1 MHIDNPPGTSA
12 DLVTRLE
19 SENRNAGGL
28 KKDTSSYE
36 SIAAA
41 IGANRGML
49 CSRALAAERNRRS
62 RERSGEPSVRRRCKQ
77 RGDQGLSAVTIRAV
91 EGAAGCGKTT
101 RLMAMLAETLGARP
115 LIEGQRV
122 LALTFMHG
130 ARRRLSDRLKGVAGL
145 AGRVQCCTVDA
156 FAWRICRRWRGFAM
170 ALGIPDSTEDEF
182 DAVCD
187 AAGLLLEQAEVRLWT
202 AMSFPIVLVDE
213 GQDLRPQRLRML
225 VALSEATHSLIAADE
240 FQCLDQT
247 LRPNPLVAWL
257 QNAAVPETLVRVRRT
272 NVGGLLAAATAIRS
286 SQAPV
291 NGQGF
296 RILQP
301 GVSVPLAATLLTNAI
316 AWRQGGDVAVITPA
330 LQGGYAQ
337 SVIARVGQGPC
348 GQQQNGPYS
357 IHWEGT
363 DRDETQRIVGALQLP
378 STSTATEAF
387 AALRAL
393 PASGPA
399 RATIDWI
406 NNQIHAVGRLA
417 FTREEIEAVIARNV
431 ALRRQYGGGGS
442 HLFNAMTVQQAK
454 NREFEGVVVIWPYQV
469 GGDVEHKRR
478 LLYNAVTR
486 AKRWCNIIVQSQNI
500 LGSAPFA

>member
-1 MHIDNPPGTSA
+1 M
-12 DLVTRLE
+12 
-19 SENRNAGGL
+19 
-28 KKDTSSYE
+28 
-36 SIAAA
+36 
-41 IGANRGML
+41 
-49 CSRALAAERNRRS
+49 
-62 RERSGEPSVRRRCKQ
+62 
-77 RGDQGLSAVTIRAV
+77 
-91 EGAAGCGKTT
+91 
-101 RLMAMLAETLGARP
+101 
-115 LIEGQRV
+115 
-122 LALTFMHG
+122 
-130 ARRRLSDRLKGVAGL
+130 
-145 AGRVQCCTVDA
+145 
-156 FAWRICRRWRGFAM
+156 
-170 ALGIPDSTEDEF
+170 
-182 DAVCD
+182 
-187 AAGLLLEQAEVRLWT
+187 
-202 AMSFPIVLVDE
+202 
-213 GQDLRPQRLRML
+213 
-225 VALSEATHSLIAADE
+225 
-240 FQCLDQT
+240 
-247 LRPNPLVAWL
+247 AWL

>member
-1 MHIDNPPGTSA
+1 MS
-12 DLVTRLE
+12 
-19 SENRNAGGL
+19 
-28 KKDTSSYE
+28 
-36 SIAAA
+36 
-41 IGANRGML
+41 
-49 CSRALAAERNRRS
+49 
-62 RERSGEPSVRRRCKQ
+62 
-77 RGDQGLSAVTIRAV
+77 IRAV
-91 EGAAGCGKTT
+91 EGAAGCGKTH
-101 RLMAMLAETLGARP
+101 RLMAMLAETLAAHP
-115 LIEGQRV
+115 LTHGQRV

-156 FAWRICRRWRGFAM
+156 FAWRIYRRWRGLAT
-170 ALGIPDSTEDEF
+170 ALGIPATTEGEF

-187 AAGLLLEQAEVRLWT
+187 AAGMLLEQSQVRSWT

-225 VALSEATHSLIAADE
+225 VALSGATHALIAADE
-240 FQCLDQT
+240 FQCLDQA

-257 QNAAVPETLVRVRRT
+257 QNAAVPETLVQVRRT

-301 GVSVPLAATLLTNAI
+301 GVSVPLAATLLANAI

-330 LQGGYAQ
+330 LQGGFAR
-337 SVIARVGQGPC
+337 SVIARVVQGPC
-348 GQQQNGPYS
+348 GRQQNGPYS
-357 IHWEGT
+357 IYWEGT
-363 DRDETQRIVGALQLP
+363 DRDETQLIVGALQISAAP
-378 STSTATEAF
+378 TAAEAC

-393 PASGPA
+393 LPSGPA
-399 RATIDWI
+399 KGALSWVH
-406 NNQIHAVGRLA
+406 NQIHAVGRLA

-431 ALRRQYGGGGS
+431 ALRRQHGSGGS

-486 AKRWCNIIVQSQNI
+486 ARRWCNIIVQSQNI
-500 LGSAPFA
+500 LRSAPFA

>member
-1 MHIDNPPGTSA
+1 MS
-12 DLVTRLE
+12 
-19 SENRNAGGL
+19 
-28 KKDTSSYE
+28 
-36 SIAAA
+36 
-41 IGANRGML
+41 
-49 CSRALAAERNRRS
+49 
-62 RERSGEPSVRRRCKQ
+62 
-77 RGDQGLSAVTIRAV
+77 IRAV
-91 EGAAGCGKTT
+91 EGAAGCGKTH
-101 RLMAMLAETLGARP
+101 RLMAMLAETLAAHP
-115 LIEGQRV
+115 LTEGQRV

-156 FAWRICRRWRGFAM
+156 FAWRIYRRWRGLAT
-170 ALGIPDSTEDEF
+170 ALGVPATIEGEF

-187 AAGLLLEQAEVRLWT
+187 AAGLLLEQPDVRSWT

-225 VALSEATHSLIAADE
+225 VALSEATHALIAADE
-240 FQCLDQT
+240 FQCLDQA

-257 QNAAVPETLVRVRRT
+257 QNAAVPETLVQVRRT

-301 GVSVPLAATLLTNAI
+301 GVSVPLAATLLANAI

-378 STSTATEAF
+378 AAPTAAEAF
-387 AALRAL
+387 AAVRAL

-406 NNQIHAVGRLA
+406 TNQIHAVGRSA

-431 ALRRQYGGGGS
+431 ALRRQHGGGGS

-500 LGSAPFA
+500 LGAAPFA

>member
-1 MHIDNPPGTSA
+1 MS
-12 DLVTRLE
+12 
-19 SENRNAGGL
+19 
-28 KKDTSSYE
+28 
-36 SIAAA
+36 
-41 IGANRGML
+41 
-49 CSRALAAERNRRS
+49 
-62 RERSGEPSVRRRCKQ
+62 
-77 RGDQGLSAVTIRAV
+77 IRAV
-91 EGAAGCGKTT
+91 EGAAGCGKTH
-101 RLMAMLAETLGARP
+101 RLMAMLAETLAAHP
-115 LIEGQRV
+115 LTEGQRV

-156 FAWRICRRWRGFAM
+156 FAWRIYRRWRGLAT
-170 ALGIPDSTEDEF
+170 ALGVPATIEGEF

-187 AAGLLLEQAEVRLWT
+187 AAGLLLEQPDVRSWT

-225 VALSEATHSLIAADE
+225 VALSGATHALIAADE
-240 FQCLDQT
+240 FQCLDQA

-257 QNAAVPETLVRVRRT
+257 QNAAVPETLVQVRRT

-301 GVSVPLAATLLTNAI
+301 GVSVPLAATLLANAI

-348 GQQQNGPYS
+348 GQQQNGPYA

-378 STSTATEAF
+378 AAPTAAEVF

-431 ALRRQYGGGGS
+431 ALRSQHGGGGS

-500 LGSAPFA
+500 LGAAPFA

>member
-1 MHIDNPPGTSA
+1 MS
-12 DLVTRLE
+12 
-19 SENRNAGGL
+19 
-28 KKDTSSYE
+28 
-36 SIAAA
+36 
-41 IGANRGML
+41 
-49 CSRALAAERNRRS
+49 
-62 RERSGEPSVRRRCKQ
+62 
-77 RGDQGLSAVTIRAV
+77 IRAV
-91 EGAAGCGKTT
+91 EGAAGCGKTH
-101 RLMAMLAETLGARP
+101 RLMAMLAETLAAHP

-156 FAWRICRRWRGFAM
+156 FAWRIYRRWRGLAT
-170 ALGIPDSTEDEF
+170 ALGIPATTEGEF

-202 AMSFPIVLVDE
+202 AMSFPIILVDE

-225 VALSEATHSLIAADE
+225 VALSGATHALIAADE
-240 FQCLDQT
+240 FQCLDQA
-247 LRPNPLVAWL
+247 LRPNPLVTWL
-257 QNAAVPETLVRVRRT
+257 QNEAEPETLVQVQRT
-272 NVGGLLAAATAIRS
+272 NVAGLLAAATAIRG

-301 GVSVPLAATLLTNAI
+301 GVSVPLAATLLANAI

-330 LQGGYAQ
+330 LQGGFAQ
-337 SVIARVGQGPC
+337 SVVARVAQGPC

-363 DRDETQRIVGALQLP
+363 DRDETQLIVGALQLP
-378 STSTATEAF
+378 PAPTAAEAC
-387 AALRAL
+387 AALRTLA
-393 PASGPA
+393 PSGPA
-399 RATIDWI
+399 RAAISWV
-406 NNQIHAVGRLA
+406 NNQIHAVGRAA

-431 ALRRQYGGGGS
+431 ILRRQHGGGGS
-442 HLFNAMTVQQAK
+442 HLFNAMTVHQAK
-454 NREFEGVVVIWPYQV
+454 NREFDGVVIIWPYQV

-486 AKRWCNIIVQSQNI
+486 AKRWCNIIVQGQNV
-500 LGSAPFA
+500 LAAAPFA